1 MTNNT
6 IELLNAILEND
17 NLEEAVLTASAII
30 FDYLKQHGSKKKL
43 LGICQIVT
51 ILTNIS
57 LVSLEADD
65 TVPAISS
72 LPR

>member
-30 FDYLKQHGSKKKL
+30 FDYLKQHELPKEEVAGCQQV
-43 LGICQIVT
+43 ICQIQ
-51 ILTNIS
+51 
-57 LVSLEADD
+57 
-65 TVPAISS
+65 
-72 LPR
+72 